1 MDTERT
7 GYLRRLLLA
16 LVGKEPPSPAQPGD
30 EAGLRGK
37 VAELELELRERDQR
51 IEAMKAEYATLETAK
66 QRAAATAG
74 EGELEKLFKKLAA
87 PLSNVAALAGLAEE
101 GREVAVSDLLDLFRG
116 FEKDL
121 ARFGLERVGAVS
133 EEAPFDIAVH
143 QRMSGGSVRPGSVVT
158 IRVPGYRFGEKVLLK
173 ALVTTRNGE

>member
-74 EGELEKLFKKLAA
+74 EGRSLR
-87 PLSNVAALAGLAEE
+87 P
-101 GREVAVSDLLDLFRG
+101 RR
-116 FEKDL
+116 
-121 ARFGLERVGAVS
+121 ARSAR
-133 EEAPFDIAVH
+133 
-143 QRMSGGSVRPGSVVT
+143 
-158 IRVPGYRFGEKVLLK
+158 
-173 ALVTTRNGE
+173 